1 MTSIFVWLKIV
12 LFICGHISFI
22 FVRAYDIT
30 SLLFSLKFSSQSKK
44 NRRMEYL
51 VQWKATTK
59 RILAGRRK
67 HHCGSSRKR
76 LRLTWTPYRRGRRGL
91 ACGLV
96 PSLNSKMGMLVAST
110 KARQVWH
117 MGWGVA
123 ASVRCRISE
132 GARNNS
138 GCKSVRGWRVQ
149 HLASMWRMG
158 VRALVT
164 RRTSA
169 GHADVRCIGYGA
181 QRACVALRRTSI
193 GRCSARHAWW
203 PSFGQWARWHETK
216 PRAAKWA

>member
-12 LFICGHISFI
+12 LFISCGHISFI
-22 FVRAYDIT
+22 FVRVCDIT

-51 VQWKATTK
+51 VQWKAAAK

-67 HHCGSSRKR
+67 HHCGSSRRR
-76 LRLTWTPYRRGRRGL
+76 LRHTWTPYRRRRRGL

-96 PSLNSKMGMLVAST
+96 PSLNSKMGMHVAST

-117 MGWGVA
+117 MGWATVT
-123 ASVRCRISE
+123 SMRCGISE
-132 GARNNS
+132 GAHTNS
-138 GCKSVRGWRVQ
+138 EYKSVRGWHAQ
-149 HLASMWRMG
+149 HLVSMWRMG
-158 VRALVT
+158 MRALGT

-169 GHADVRCIGYGA
+169 GRADVGCIGCGA

-193 GRCSARHAWW
+193 GCCSARHACW

-216 PRAAKWA
+216 PRATK